1 MAIKNYVLKEDRKPT
16 KEQIRMISDA
26 AKLAAPEDEEN
37 PELTDEQLA
46 AFYKVHESRQAEH
59 KR

>member
-1 MAIKNYVLKEDRKPT
+1 VLKEDRKPT

-26 AKLAAPEDEEN
+26 AELAAPEDEEN